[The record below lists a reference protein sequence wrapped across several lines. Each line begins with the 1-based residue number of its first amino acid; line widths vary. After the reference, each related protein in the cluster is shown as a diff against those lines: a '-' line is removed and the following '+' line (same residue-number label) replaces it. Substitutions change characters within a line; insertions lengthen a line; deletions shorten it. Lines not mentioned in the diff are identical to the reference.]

1 MDPYAVLDL
10 TPGAT
15 PREVAAAYRRLAKRL
30 HPDVAPGPE
39 AAARMAEL
47 NAAYAAIRNGEA
59 PPAPPAPEPAR
70 RRVAGWWLAPA
81 TRRRMPPELLITL
94 AEYESVHLVTPAWT
108 RSSPET
114 LLAVTDRRLL
124 WLHGDKVV
132 PRVRSL
138 PYTRIREVGHRLA
151 RPRRRGAILNVRTD
165 TTRYSFHGLRPA
177 VAEGIVDYVVQ
188 RIGG

>member
-15 PREVAAAYRRLAKRL
+15 PREVAAA
-30 HPDVAPGPE
+30 
-39 AAARMAEL
+39 
-47 NAAYAAIRNGEA
+47 N
-59 PPAPPAPEPAR
+59 
-70 RRVAGWWLAPA
+70 
-81 TRRRMPPELLITL
+81 RRRMPPELLLTL
-94 AEYESVHLVTPAWT
+94 AEYESVHLVTPTWT

-138 PYTRIREVGHRLA
+138 PYKRVREIDHRLA
-151 RPRRRGAILNVRTD
+151 PPRRRGAI
-165 TTRYSFHGLRPA
+165 
-177 VAEGIVDYVVQ
+177 
-188 RIGG
+188 